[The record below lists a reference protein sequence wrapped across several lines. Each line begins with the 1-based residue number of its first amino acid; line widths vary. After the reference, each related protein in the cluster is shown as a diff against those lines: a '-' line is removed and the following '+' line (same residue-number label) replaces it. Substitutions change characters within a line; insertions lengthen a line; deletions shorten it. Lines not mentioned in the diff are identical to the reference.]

1 MLDIL
6 ATAGGGFDVETATR
20 AYLDTLQGPA
30 RAKSDAYFTGGYWLI
45 LWGTA
50 VGVLIDWLLLRFR
63 IAAGFRNLGE
73 RLSRRPAVVT
83 WITALLY
90 TLIGWLLGLPWTI
103 YTGFVREQQYDLMS
117 QSFGAWLGET
127 LIGFAISLALVPLLV
142 VAIYALIRRLPRS
155 WWAWATAVVGA
166 FLLVGAVIGPVFI
179 APLFNTYTEME
190 AGPLRNKLEAI
201 AARQGIPAEH
211 IYIFDQSKQHKRISA
226 NVSGLGPTIRISLND
241 NLLERTSEPEILA
254 VMGHEMGHYKLNHIW
269 VLFGVFLLLA
279 AAGLFVTSRAAPWL
293 IRRYGQ
299 RWGVRDLS
307 DPASLPVLAIC
318 LALFFFLATPI
329 TNTLTRV
336 NESQADA
343 FGLDAAREPDGF
355 AKAAM
360 RLSEYRKIEP
370 GELEEIVF
378 FDHPSGATR
387 VRMAMEWKARNVPD
401 PRIVRPEPGYLGA
414 PEAKPAAR

>member
-6 ATAGGGFDVETATR
+6 AAAGGGFDVETATR

-50 VGVLIDWLLLRFR
+50 VGVLIDWLLLHFR

-127 LIGFAISLALVPLLV
+127 LIGFAISLALVPLLM

-155 WWAWATAVVGA
+155 WWAWATGVVGA
-166 FLLVGAVIGPVFI
+166 FLLVGVVIGPVFI
-179 APLFNTYTEME
+179 APLFNTYTEMKP
-190 AGPLRNKLEAI
+190 GPLRNKLEAI
-201 AARQGIPAEH
+201 AAREGIPANH
-211 IYIFDQSKQHKRISA
+211 IYVFDQSKQHKRISA

-387 VRMAMEWKARNVPD
+387 VRTAMEWKARNVLD
-401 PRIVRPEPGYLGA
+401 PRIVRPEPGYLDA